1 MNHGFVL
8 LVLPW
13 MNDRGLSGG
22 VGAAHKRLADGNG
35 LRVARLWR
43 GSGRRRWL
51 PGSRAA
57 EGYCRD
63 RDCLRTTST
72 EADILQLCLCAPQFD
87 AESGRCGL
95 AQARACRGQK
105 AASPPRAGLR
115 AALCVIVLAAA
126 ALACPAA
133 AGAQTRSAPQP
144 PPRPAGIGQPS
155 AQPPLQSQPQPPA
168 AAKPD
173 EPLDLDHPPML
184 PSASRERMSACGR
197 EWQAVKKAG
206 KDVDIGWR
214 AFATRCLT
222 R

>member
-1 MNHGFVL
+1 MNHGFL
-8 LVLPW
+8 LLALTWV
-13 MNDRGLSGG
+13 NDRGLPASPAAPSTRDAAREDDGLRLVRSHRRRRRLG
-22 VGAAHKRLADGNG
+22 GAAAQGNCG
-35 LRVARLWR
+35 N
-43 GSGRRRWL
+43 S
-51 PGSRAA
+51 
-57 EGYCRD
+57 
-63 RDCLRTTST
+63 DCLRTTST
-72 EADILQLCLCAPQFD
+72 GTDILQLCLGRPQYD
-87 AESGRCGL
+87 AKQVQRDR
-95 AQARACRGQK
+95 ARARSCQGEQ
-105 AASPPRAGLR
+105 AASKARAGLR
-115 AALCVIVLAAA
+115 AALCVIALAAA

-133 AGAQTRSAPQP
+133 ACAQTRSTPQP

-155 AQPPLQSQPQPPA
+155 TQQPLQPQSQAPA

-206 KDVDIGWR
+206 KDIDIGWR